1 MQIEFDEKFEIS
13 FRIILE
19 YIARD
24 KLSASNK
31 FKENLFKQ
39 IKNLPN
45 FPYKHRKS
53 IYFTDE
59 NIRDMI
65 FKGYTINY
73 EIDLRNNRIIIFD
86 IFNKNKPPSKT

>member
-31 FKENLFKQ
+31 FKENLF
-39 IKNLPN
+39 
-45 FPYKHRKS
+45 
-53 IYFTDE
+53 
-59 NIRDMI
+59 
-65 FKGYTINY
+65 
-73 EIDLRNNRIIIFD
+73 
-86 IFNKNKPPSKT
+86 NK